1 MTETTSGE
9 LLHSPLEDEH
19 RALGAHLG
27 PFAGWLMPIEYRGT
41 LAEHRAVREAVGLFD
56 LTHLGEIVVEG
67 GGAFETVQRTFTN
80 DLAKVEPGGAQYSM
94 LLDERGGIVD
104 DLIVYRIG
112 RERYLVVPNAANR
125 DAVYA
130 ALAERATTEAVVEV
144 RDDLILIAP
153 QGPRAFDLVEPLF
166 PGAAALEYMHSMAS
180 TYRGQPAV
188 VSRSGYTGER
198 GFEIW
203 VPPDQAASLWREL
216 LERGRP
222 LGIEPAG
229 LGARDTLRLEMGY
242 PLHGQDISVDR
253 TPLEAGASWA
263 VGLEKGDF
271 PGREALL
278 RQKEEG
284 IPSRLWG
291 MRMGGPGRIPRPHFP
306 ILATGEQVGETTS
319 GTFSPTLKVGI
330 AMGYL
335 APRDRFSAG
344 DAVAIDI
351 RGRSTEAEVVRPPF
365 VGSSPK

>member
-1 MTETTSGE
+1 MTETTSGD

-19 RALGAHLG
+19 TKLGAHLG

-67 GGAFETVQRTFTN
+67 GGAFDTVQRTFTN
-80 DLAKVEPGGAQYSM
+80 DLSKVEAGGAQYSM
-94 LLDERGGIVD
+94 LLSDQGGIVD
-104 DLIVYRIG
+104 DLIVYRIAD
-112 RERYLVVPNAANR
+112 RRYLVVPNAANR
-125 DAVYA
+125 DTVHA
-130 ALAERATTEAVVEV
+130 ALAARATPDATVEV

-153 QGPRAFDLVEPLF
+153 QGPRAFDLVDPVF
-166 PGAAALEYMHSMAS
+166 PGASALDYMHSMES
-180 TYRGQPAV
+180 TYRGEPAI

-203 VPPDQAASLWREL
+203 VPPDLSATLWREL
-216 LERGRP
+216 LERGEP

-242 PLHGQDISVDR
+242 PLHGQDISEDR

-263 VGLEKGDF
+263 VGFDKGDF

-278 RQKEEG
+278 RQKDEG

-291 MRMGGPGRIPRPHFP
+291 LRMKGPGPIPRPHFP
-306 ILATGEQVGETTS
+306 IQAGGEAVGETTS

-335 APRDRFSAG
+335 APRDRFTAG
-344 DAVAIDI
+344 DPVNIDI
-351 RGRSTEAEVVRPPF
+351 RGRTGDADVVRPPF
-365 VGSSPK
+365 VDSSPK